1 MLFRSAGAGAHEAP
15 IVAAARTALI
25 TNSRRM
31 PPPCGLGGFSRKI
44 RPAMAST
51 IVPENEIRSVER
63 RCRLGNFTAAA
74 MRQTSHLIP
83 APDYIVFA
91 NEISHHSVS
100 SANGKV
106 PHETHPFSAAI
117 GRTRILIPTS
127 TDELFGE

>member
-1 MLFRSAGAGAHEAP
+1 MASTLIVDNEVRSVEG
-15 IVAAARTALI
+15 R
-25 TNSRRM
+25 
-31 PPPCGLGGFSRKI
+31 CGLGI
-44 RPAMAST
+44 
-51 IVPENEIRSVER
+51 
-63 RCRLGNFTAAA
+63 FTATA
-74 MRQTSHLIP
+74 MRQTSHLVP
-83 APDYIVFA
+83 APDNIDFA